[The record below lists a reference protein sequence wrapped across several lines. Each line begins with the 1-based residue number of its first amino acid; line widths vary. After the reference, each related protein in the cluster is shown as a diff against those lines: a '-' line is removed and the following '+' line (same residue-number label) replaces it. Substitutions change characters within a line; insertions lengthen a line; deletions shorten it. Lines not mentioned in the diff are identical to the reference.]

1 MADEERDTSGAEPGP
16 VQEWLAQLRGM
27 TEAWQKAAGF
37 DPGPAG
43 PAGPAGPMPRPGA
56 LSAQQLTSIAGS
68 VAEQRRSIRALQA
81 QLASYDEH
89 LAWLEQALG
98 PLTEWSR
105 TWADLEQRMLS
116 LGGQPPPS
124 PGAS

>member
-37 DPGPAG
+37 DPGSADPAG
-43 PAGPAGPMPRPGA
+43 SMPRPGA
-56 LSAQQLTSIAGS
+56 LSAEHLTSIADS

-105 TWADLEQRMLS
+105 TWADLEQRMLN
-116 LGGQPPPS
+116 LGGKPPPR

>member
-1 MADEERDTSGAEPGP
+1 
-16 VQEWLAQLRGM
+16 
-27 TEAWQKAAGF
+27 
-37 DPGPAG
+37 
-43 PAGPAGPMPRPGA
+43 MPRPGA
-56 LSAQQLTSIAGS
+56 LSAEQLTAIADS

-81 QLASYDEH
+81 QLASYEEH

-105 TWADLEQRMLS
+105 TWADLEQRMLN
-116 LGGQPPPS
+116 LGGKPPPR